1 MGFLNQNFASFFLK
15 FHELLFRSK
24 DEEEER
30 KEGRKETERIYVC
43 VCLPYVLCIVF
54 LLNRT
59 ACGGTHIISRLSL
72 AAVSKPPFFRA
83 RRRRPSRRAPLGR
96 ASTSRPCSR
105 SRVTLL
111 LFLCIRSDSTL
122 SRIPCVGLSLS
133 ARSKSPRSRRSFR
146 ECLPLAL
153 LRGRPSRGRPTLRWI
168 FAVGR
173 TLRRCWSLSDG
184 RIGRSGSA

>member
-1 MGFLNQNFASFFLK
+1 MC
-15 FHELLFRSK
+15 
-24 DEEEER
+24 
-30 KEGRKETERIYVC
+30 VC
-43 VCLPYVLCIVF
+43 VPYVVLCIVF

-111 LFLCIRSDSTL
+111 PFLCIRSDSTL

-153 LRGRPSRGRPTLRWI
+153 LRGRPSKGRPTLRWI
-168 FAVGR
+168 FAVRR
-173 TLRRCWSLSDG
+173 TLRWSLSDG

>member
-1 MGFLNQNFASFFLK
+1 MYTCA
-15 FHELLFRSK
+15 R
-24 DEEEER
+24 
-30 KEGRKETERIYVC
+30 V
-43 VCLPYVLCIVF
+43 PYVVLRIVF

-59 ACGGTHIISRLSL
+59 ACGGTRIISRLSL
-72 AAVSKPPFFRA
+72 AAVSPPPPFFRA

-96 ASTSRPCSR
+96 ASISRPCSR

-168 FAVGR
+168 FEVGR
-173 TLRRCWSLSDG
+173 TLRRYWSLSDG

>member
-1 MGFLNQNFASFFLK
+1 MCMSA
-15 FHELLFRSK
+15 
-24 DEEEER
+24 
-30 KEGRKETERIYVC
+30 
-43 VCLPYVLCIVF
+43 LCTVYSSIPTQS
-54 LLNRT
+54 NT

-72 AAVSKPPFFRA
+72 AAVSKPPPFFRA